1 MEWYQNGWEPR
12 ARMGIYVG
20 RSPSYASNFALIL
33 NPRTGHVSPQLHIIF
48 DDDFTTVPYL
58 CTGTVPPHW
67 AHLVRSC
74 ATIQMYTEKQVGTW
88 QSIPD
93 LETEQGD
100 FSGKNQLLSTSNQD
114 RVGAGGDSAAHSN
127 RRKQRVSFA
136 DQAGIDEEIN
146 NPTAASDSSKNQ
158 WHMPTPINLDS
169 SVGLRRS
176 SRT

>member
-1 MEWYQNGWEPR
+1 
-12 ARMGIYVG
+12 
-20 RSPSYASNFALIL
+20 
-33 NPRTGHVSPQLHIIF
+33 
-48 DDDFTTVPYL
+48 
-58 CTGTVPPHW
+58 
-67 AHLVRSC
+67 
-74 ATIQMYTEKQVGTW
+74 MYTEKQVGTW
-88 QSIPD
+88 QSIPEV
-93 LETEQGD
+93 ETEQGD

-114 RVGAGGDSAAHSN
+114 PVGAGGDSAAHSN